1 MIDYA
6 QFRLVTGI
14 FNFHYIQSK
23 MKKSKYKNQMPKN
36 IFFIFILIFLT
47 TTAILGTQICQNHSS
62 SLQSKSNK
70 MAHITFGNRN
80 ISHKKGS
87 FKLLHWNK
95 GNSKLGN
102 KYDDICMTIQNF
114 KPQFFSIQEANYN
127 IYSNLKFPGYK
138 IEYNKLPK
146 IMIQPVPY
154 FW

>member
-6 QFRLVTGI
+6 QFRSVTGI
-14 FNFHYIQSK
+14 FNSHYIQSNTI
-23 MKKSKYKNQMPKN
+23 KSKNKNQTPKN
-36 IFFIFILIFLT
+36 NFFIFTLIFLT
-47 TTAILGTQICQNHSS
+47 SISILGTQICQNHSS

-70 MAHITFGNRN
+70 MAHITYGNRN

-114 KPQFFSIQEANYN
+114 KTQFFQFKRLTT
-127 IYSNLKFPGYK
+127 IY
-138 IEYNKLPK
+138 I
-146 IMIQPVPY
+146 VT
-154 FW
+154 